1 MEGTTWYAKQRSQM
15 EETLWYME
23 QQSRSL
29 KDYRKNKQRQ
39 WDDQAARDINR
50 RYLNPHEEDTQQMLQ
65 LLKQQQTL
73 LKQADSQIE
82 SARDCRVK
90 IEKLSEEI
98 ERLLQSTQQDIQ
110 RTYSDYHVYLDN
122 HLEAKS
128 LLPKIRELIH
138 QANQVGS

>member
-1 MEGTTWYAKQRSQM
+1 MEETTWYAKQRSQM

-23 QQSRSL
+23 QRSRSL
-29 KDYRKNKQRQ
+29 KDYRKDRQRQ
-39 WDDQAARDINR
+39 WDDQASRDINR

-73 LKQADSQIE
+73 LKQADRQIE

-98 ERLLQSTQQDIQ
+98 ERLLQFTQQDIQ
-110 RTYSDYHVYLDN
+110 RTYSDYYVYLDN

-128 LLPKIRELIH
+128 LLPKIRKLIH